1 MDQHLKQR
9 IVGAIVLISV
19 AVIFIPMLFEERAE
33 LGELSISE
41 TNIPK
46 FPNEEFEEKVEPL
59 PIKKEIE
66 EQVKLPVMPAPSS
79 EPVSV
84 KKLVKKKVVKESEA
98 TFKIAPSYII
108 QVGSFGNKNN
118 AENFAGKIK
127 KSGFPAFVK
136 SSSENKKRMYRVVVG
151 PELDRKRTEQNKAKI
166 EKLFNLK
173 AIILKQQK

>member
-9 IVGAIVLISV
+9 IVGAIVLVSV
-19 AVIFIPMLFEERAE
+19 AVIFIPMLFEEHAE

-46 FPNEEFEEKVEPL
+46 FPAEEFEEKRRPL
-59 PIKKEIE
+59 PIKEEIE
-66 EQVKLPVMPAPSS
+66 ELVKLPAMLAPSL
-79 EPVSV
+79 EPAST
-84 KKLVKKKVVKESEA
+84 KKLAKKKVIKRSQA
-98 TFKIAPSYII
+98 TLKIAPSYII
-108 QVGSFGNKNN
+108 QVGSFGNKSN
-118 AENFAGKIK
+118 AEKLARKIK
-127 KSGFPAFVK
+127 KSGFPTFVK
-136 SSSENKKRMYRVVVG
+136 SSSENKKLMYRVVVG